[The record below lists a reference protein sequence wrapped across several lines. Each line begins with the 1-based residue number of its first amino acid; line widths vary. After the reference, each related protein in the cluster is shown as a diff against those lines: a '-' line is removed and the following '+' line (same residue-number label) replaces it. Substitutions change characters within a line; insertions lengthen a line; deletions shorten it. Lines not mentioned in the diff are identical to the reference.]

1 MKFKLYTLVDITET
15 RARRGED
22 PKLMRQQQNFLTV
35 LQTIGLRVNP
45 TYIKAPK
52 VEKIVPNEV
61 GLDNSYKTKQ
71 KVWNFTFD
79 IEYEDALSVEMLT
92 NDFNLVPV
100 ITNLDETAK
109 FKNNVFISKNG
120 KKNIVFYNIDDK

>member
-1 MKFKLYTLVDITET
+1 MKFELYTLVDITET

-45 TYIKAPK
+45 TYIKAPN
-52 VEKIVPNEV
+52 VEKIVPSEV
-61 GLDNSYKTKQ
+61 GLDNSYKNKQ
-71 KVWNFTFD
+71 KVWNFIFD
-79 IEYEDALSVEMLT
+79 IEYEDALNVEMLT

-100 ITNLDETAK
+100 ITNLDETVK
-109 FKNNVFISKNG
+109 FKNDVFISQNG
-120 KKNIVFYNIDDK
+120 KKNIVFYNINDK

>member
-1 MKFKLYTLVDITET
+1 
-15 RARRGED
+15 
-22 PKLMRQQQNFLTV
+22 MRQQQNFLTV

>member
-1 MKFKLYTLVDITET
+1 MKFELYTLVDITET

-45 TYIKAPK
+45 TYIKAPN
-52 VEKIVPNEV
+52 VEKIVPSEV
-61 GLDNSYKTKQ
+61 GLDNSYKNKQ
-71 KVWNFTFD
+71 KVWNFIFD
-79 IEYEDALSVEMLT
+79 IEYEDALNVEMLT

-100 ITNLDETAK
+100 ITNLDETVK
-109 FKNNVFISKNG
+109 FKNDVFISQNG

>member
-45 TYIKAPK
+45 TYIKAPN
-52 VEKIVPNEV
+52 VEKIVPSEV

-71 KVWNFTFD
+71 KIWNFVFD
-79 IEYEDALSVEMLT
+79 IEYEDALSVEILI

-100 ITNLDETAK
+100 ITGLDETVK
-109 FKNNVFISKNG
+109 FKNDVFISQNTN
-120 KKNIVFYNIDDK
+120 KNITFLALDDK